1 MQIVRNV
8 SSQACL
14 SSTNYNDYI
23 FPSGGW
29 AKKRGVN
36 YRSLTPSSTFPRCTE
51 NSERYLIIK
60 ALCRDYCHFTFI
72 ASSSSSSS
80 IASHKLT
87 RTSQVLNWALRR
99 FGIYRESASAGGWHT
114 TTLMMR
120 WASNQIQGLVTIYPT
135 HHLSSSYGHT
145 DWFAANSFIV
155 NCMSLKWLTR
165 ASAVFKPH
173 VDGHRKLK
181 LPKSPPLCICPSA
194 PRMQLWK
201 ACWSCL
207 ARSVGRSVG
216 RSTGLSHCNSGCA

>member
-29 AKKRGVN
+29 AKRGVN

-114 TTLMMR
+114 TLIMR
-120 WASNQIQGLVTIYPT
+120 WASNQIQGLATIPDP
-135 HHLSSSYGHT
+135 S
-145 DWFAANSFIV
+145 SFI
-155 NCMSLKWLTR
+155 LLRPHWLIRRQFFHCELYVPQVINTCKCGLQ
-165 ASAVFKPH
+165 A
-173 VDGHRKLK
+173 
-181 LPKSPPLCICPSA
+181 IC
-194 PRMQLWK
+194 R
-201 ACWSCL
+201 WS
-207 ARSVGRSVG
+207 
-216 RSTGLSHCNSGCA
+216 